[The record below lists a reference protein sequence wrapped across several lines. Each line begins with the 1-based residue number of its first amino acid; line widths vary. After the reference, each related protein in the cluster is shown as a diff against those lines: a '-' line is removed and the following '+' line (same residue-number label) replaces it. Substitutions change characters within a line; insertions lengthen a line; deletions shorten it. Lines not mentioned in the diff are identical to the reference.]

1 MLKSLFGFALLV
13 FFIGYFLYNGSRAVI
28 SIHSRITADQGVEQL
43 ITQDVQVFF
52 ADQIKN

>member
-43 ITQDVQVFF
+43 ITQDVQMFF